1 MKTVFKTAFLASLL
15 CGGAFGAEFGLDAT
29 HSSVGFSVK
38 HLMVS
43 NVKGKFNVFDGN
55 FSIDDKTSKLTR
67 FEGLVDAASVD
78 TDVQKRDDHL
88 RSPDFFDAAKYPKMS
103 FTMSKF
109 TPLKGSKSKVIGNLT
124 IKNITK
130 SVVFDTEMSKVVEDM
145 QGNKRIGVTLNSKIN
160 RKDFGLNWNKALE
173 AGGFVVGDEIKISVE
188 LEGVA
193 K

>member
-1 MKTVFKTAFLASLL
+1 MKIAFKTILLASLI
-15 CGGAFGAEFGLDAT
+15 CGSAFATEFGLDST

-55 FSIDDKTSKLTR
+55 FSVDGKTNRLTR
-67 FEGLVDAASVD
+67 FEGLVDVSSVD

-88 RSPDFFDAAKYPKMS
+88 KSPDFFDVVKYPKMS
-103 FTMSKF
+103 FVMSKF

-130 SVVFDTEMSKVVEDM
+130 SVVFDTQTSQIVKDM
-145 QGNKRIGVTLNSKIN
+145 QGNDRIGITLNSKIN

-173 AGGFVVGDEIKISVE
+173 TGGFVVGDEIKINVE
-188 LEGVA
+188 LEGIA